1 MSFVIAVPEA
11 LVLAAKDLAEI
22 GLSARAASAGA
33 AAPTTGCWPP
43 VLMTCRWRDPVRQRR
58 NWAQFARWCRWLR
71 RDQWAPQLSLGSRAG
86 ACDWHVLPRLS
97 SPNIHWRCP

>member
-22 GLSARAASAGA
+22 GLSVRAASAGA

-43 VLMTCRWRDPVRQRR
+43 C
-58 NWAQFARWCRWLR
+58 
-71 RDQWAPQLSLGSRAG
+71 
-86 ACDWHVLPRLS
+86 
-97 SPNIHWRCP
+97 